1 MFVYVQIHLSDNKM
15 NTQELEH
22 RFEAIYGRKA
32 DHAFFA
38 PGRVNLIGEHTDYN
52 GGLVFPCAL
61 SFGTYL
67 LAAKREN
74 HTTCFN
80 SVNLPFSAQTDASA
94 FTDKPSE
101 WIKYPI
107 GVMKEFADRG
117 LDVWGYDLLY
127 YGNIP
132 NGAGL
137 SSSASIEVVTAVMLN
152 ELTGAR
158 LDMVE
163 LVKLSQRAENVFVG
177 MNCGIMDQ
185 FAVGM
190 GKKNHAIALD
200 CASLEYDYV
209 PLNMK
214 GYKLVIANTNKRR
227 GLTDSKYNERRSEC
241 DTAVA
246 AISSAHKIQFLCQ
259 LTEEEFEQYGPL
271 IQDPTVRRRARHA
284 VTENQRVI
292 KAIHALKTGDLKTFG
307 DLMNASHRS
316 LKEDYEVT
324 GIELDTLAEE
334 GQRLEG
340 VLGSRMTGAGFGG
353 CTVTLVA
360 EDKLDDYIRKVGQ
373 LYTSKVHLEATFY
386 IADIGEGARKLY

>member
-1 MFVYVQIHLSDNKM
+1 M
-15 NTQELEH
+15 NIQELEH
-22 RFEAIYGRKA
+22 RFEEIYGRKA
-32 DHAFFA
+32 EHAFFA

-67 LAAKREN
+67 LVAKRQDRKTHFDSIN
-74 HTTCFN
+74 MK
-80 SVNLPFSAQTDASA
+80 FSATTDVSA
-94 FTDKPSE
+94 FVNKPVE
-101 WIKYPI
+101 WIKYPL

-152 ELTGAR
+152 ELTGAG

-163 LVKLSQRAENVFVG
+163 LVKISQKAENVYVG
-177 MNCGIMDQ
+177 VNCGIMDQ

-200 CASLEYDYV
+200 CATLKYDYV
-209 PLNMK
+209 PLDMK
-214 GYKLVIANTNKRR
+214 GYKLVIANTNKKR
-227 GLTDSKYNERRSEC
+227 GLADSKYNERRSEC
-241 DTAVA
+241 DAAVA
-246 AISSAHKIQFLCQ
+246 AISSAHKIDFLCQ
-259 LTEEEFEQYGPL
+259 LDEKEFETYGSR
-271 IQDPTVRRRARHA
+271 IQDNTVFRRARHA

-292 KAIHALKTGDLKTFG
+292 KAIDALKKGDLQTFG
-307 DLMNASHRS
+307 QLMNASHKS

-334 GQRLEG
+334 GQRLDG

-360 EDKLDDYIRKVGQ
+360 EDKVDDYIRKVGE
-373 LYTSKVHLEATFY
+373 LYKSKVNLEATFY
-386 IADIGEGARKLY
+386 IADVGEGARKLY